1 MIKFSVMFRQP
12 DDIDNFENTY
22 NDFLALVERMPDIER
37 RQVVHVLGS
46 PQGQAPYYRL
56 LELYYADEM
65 ALRTALMSTAG
76 QEAGNELGR
85 FTAGSFDVQIAEVYE
100 ELGSS
105 TPVSQQ
111 PSDNDASGH

>member
-65 ALRTALMSTAG
+65 ALRTALMSTAA
-76 QEAGNELGR
+76 EIKAMAREGR
-85 FTAGSFDVQIAEVYE
+85 NLSICPRACFAA
-100 ELGSS
+100 
-105 TPVSQQ
+105 
-111 PSDNDASGH
+111 